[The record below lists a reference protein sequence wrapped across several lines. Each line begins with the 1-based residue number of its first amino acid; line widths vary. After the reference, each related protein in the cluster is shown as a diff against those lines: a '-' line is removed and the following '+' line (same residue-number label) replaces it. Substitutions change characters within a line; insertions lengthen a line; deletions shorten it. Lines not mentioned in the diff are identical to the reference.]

1 MQLFLTE
8 VTSKMAS
15 NEYVI
20 PGHYEDLT
28 PAPQLDQKTLNKM
41 AWRSCFL
48 QASFNYERMQAAGW
62 LYSIIPGL
70 EKIHTNKND
79 LAASMSHNLEFFN
92 THPFLVTFV
101 MGIVLSLEQNKV
113 DIPTIRA
120 VRVAAM
126 GPLGGIGDAL
136 FWLTLVPITA
146 GITSN
151 MAINGNAAA
160 PIIFL
165 VIFNAVQFALRFWL
179 MNWSYK
185 LGTSAIDALTANMQA
200 FTRAASI
207 MGVFVVGCLVVTM
220 GGTQINLQI
229 PNGTTRGIAAHTVVV
244 SEEEAENFTGLEG
257 IDTETA
263 EAGTMAMTDADGNAL
278 TATDADGKVNQV
290 SIPGPVEP
298 EEPVIPE
305 ESSSSSG
312 GGSAT
317 LSAPASPLPGLT
329 VTDKDG
335 QRISYTSTQSGN
347 TLTVC
352 VGRFTASLHASLSA
366 LRQLRAEGIETITFQ
381 TILCSTTLSLDELL
395 AMGGE
400 DAEVVLTHHIRS
412 STLTVGGKAV

>member
-1 MQLFLTE
+1 
-8 VTSKMAS
+8 MAS

-20 PGHYEDLT
+20 PEHYEDLT

-70 EKIHTNKND
+70 EKIHANKND

-220 GGTQINLQI
+220 GGTQINLEI
-229 PNGTTRGIAAHTVVV
+229 PNGTTRGLSATTVIV
-244 SEEEAENFTGLEG
+244 SEKEAENFTGMEG

-263 EAGTMAMTDADGNAL
+263 EAGTIAMTNEDGDAL
-278 TATDADGKVNQV
+278 TATDADGN
-290 SIPGPVEP
+290 PVECG
-298 EEPVIPE
+298 VTDLGNGM
-305 ESSSSSG
+305 ESVTYG
-312 GGSAT
+312 
-317 LSAPASPLPGLT
+317 T
-329 VTDKDG
+329 VTEDPVNFSVAD
-335 QRISYTSTQSGN
+335 TLN
-347 TLTVC
+347 TIVPKLVPLMLTLLLYYM
-352 VGRFTASLHASLSA
+352 FAKHSWTPTK
-366 LRQLRAEGIETITFQ
+366 GILLLFVLG
-381 TILCSTTLSLDELL
+381 ILGAGPLGLWPS
-395 AMGGE
+395 
-400 DAEVVLTHHIRS
+400 IW
-412 STLTVGGKAV
+412 

>member
-1 MQLFLTE
+1 
-8 VTSKMAS
+8 MAS

-20 PGHYEDLT
+20 PEHYEDLT

-165 VIFNAVQFALRFWL
+165 VIFNVVQFALRFWL

-229 PNGTTRGIAAHTVVV
+229 PNGTTRGLSATTVIV
-244 SEEEAENFTGLEG
+244 SEKEAENFTGMEG

-263 EAGTMAMTDADGNAL
+263 EAGTIAMTDKDGNAL
-278 TATDADGKVNQV
+278 TASDADGNA
-290 SIPGPVEP
+290 VECGVTDLGNGMESVTYAP
-298 EEPVIPE
+298 LPRIRSTSLLPTPSTPSSR
-305 ESSSSSG
+305 SSSR
-312 GGSAT
+312 
-317 LSAPASPLPGLT
+317 LCL
-329 VTDKDG
+329 
-335 QRISYTSTQSGN
+335 R
-347 TLTVC
+347 C
-352 VGRFTASLHASLSA
+352 CFTTCSLSTA
-366 LRQLRAEGIETITFQ
+366 GPRPRAFS
-381 TILCSTTLSLDELL
+381 CSLSLASWVL
-395 AMGGE
+395 ARLVSGR
-400 DAEVVLTHHIRS
+400 AS
-412 STLTVGGKAV
+412 GKALA

>member
-1 MQLFLTE
+1 
-8 VTSKMAS
+8 MAS
-15 NEYVI
+15 NAYVI
-20 PGHYEDLT
+20 PEHYEDLT
-28 PAPQLDQKTLNKM
+28 PAAQLDQKTLNKM

-62 LYSIIPGL
+62 LYSILPGL

-165 VIFNAVQFALRFWL
+165 LIFNVVQFALRFWL

-185 LGTSAIDALTANMQA
+185 LGTSAIDALTANMKA

-220 GGTQINLQI
+220 GGTQINLEI
-229 PNGTTRGIAAHTVVV
+229 PNGTTRGLSANTVVV
-244 SEEEAENFTGLEG
+244 SNAEAKNFSDLAG

-263 EAGTMAMTDADGNAL
+263 EAGTVAMTDEDGNVLKATDADGNAVDCGV
-278 TATDADGKVNQV
+278 TDMGN
-290 SIPGPVEP
+290 GM
-298 EEPVIPE
+298 
-305 ESSSSSG
+305 SSVTYG
-312 GGSAT
+312 
-317 LSAPASPLPGLT
+317 T
-329 VTDKDG
+329 VTE
-335 QRISYTSTQSGN
+335 SP
-347 TLTVC
+347 V
-352 VGRFTASLHASLSA
+352 
-366 LRQLRAEGIETITFQ
+366 TF
-381 TILCSTTLSLDELL
+381 SV
-395 AMGGE
+395 A
-400 DAEVVLTHHIRS
+400 
-412 STLTVGGKAV
+412 STLNTIVPKLVPLLLTLLLYFMFAKHNWTPTKGILLLFVLGILGAGRSASGRASGKILPMPGMCGNCPHIPLLELPQSS